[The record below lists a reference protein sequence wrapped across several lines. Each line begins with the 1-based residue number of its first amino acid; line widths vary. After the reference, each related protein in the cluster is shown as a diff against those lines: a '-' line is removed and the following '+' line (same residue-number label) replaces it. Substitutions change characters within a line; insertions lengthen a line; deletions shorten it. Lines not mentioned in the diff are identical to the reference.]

1 MDSNQD
7 DIDAIWFQKKVS
19 EIFGNNKVDEL
30 LDILGGDY
38 DDMKVKNR
46 LLLCMKNE
54 ASHFI
59 NFLLRNRFKISLT
72 KVIKNLSLEV
82 CSLIVFF
89 RFLFFNCSFHFDY

>member
-1 MDSNQD
+1 MESNLE

-19 EIFGNNKVDEL
+19 EIFGNTKVDEL

-38 DDMKVKNR
+38 DDMEVKNR

-54 ASHFI
+54 ASHFVH
-59 NFLLRNRFKISLT
+59 FLLRNRFKIGLT
-72 KVIKNLSLEV
+72 KVMKNLSLEV

-89 RFLFFNCSFHFDY
+89 RFLFFNCSFRFDY